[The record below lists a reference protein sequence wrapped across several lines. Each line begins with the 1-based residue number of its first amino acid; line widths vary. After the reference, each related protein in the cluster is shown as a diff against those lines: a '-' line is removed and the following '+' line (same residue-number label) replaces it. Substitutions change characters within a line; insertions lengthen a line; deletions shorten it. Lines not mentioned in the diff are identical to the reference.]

1 MRMDRKQAAEDRA
14 QDRKRA
20 EENHAA
26 SMKRGEES
34 EERSIYRDKLLQ
46 KQIVSVKNKVDKNTD
61 NIAKIEK
68 RENEHYNE
76 LTRSMKKQER
86 AINRAGIRCK

>member
-1 MRMDRKQAAEDRA
+1 MKMDRKQAAEDRA

-46 KQIVSVKNKVDKNTD
+46 KQIVSVEGKVDKNTE
-61 NIAKIEK
+61 NIEEVKTRQNAF
-68 RENEHYNE
+68 E
-76 LTRSMKKQER
+76 LTVTHSLKKQER
-86 AINRAGIRCK
+86 AMNRAGIRCK